1 MCDSCGDAR
10 RVTQVSRRDFLKTGA
25 VAAYALSPAIGTGG
39 TVAPTA
45 VAQATKRNPQNAAE
59 VRMKRIAIEEA
70 FVTQDIATEW
80 KKVLFES
87 GSSSARG
94 QGTKLHNLRSTAH
107 YLRDNTTPA
116 GNSFCTR

>member
-70 FVTQDIATEW
+70 FVTQDPFILEGLVKSYVIRNW
-80 KKVLFES
+80 NDKMLI
-87 GSSSARG
+87 
-94 QGTKLHNLRSTAH
+94 
-107 YLRDNTTPA
+107 
-116 GNSFCTR
+116 